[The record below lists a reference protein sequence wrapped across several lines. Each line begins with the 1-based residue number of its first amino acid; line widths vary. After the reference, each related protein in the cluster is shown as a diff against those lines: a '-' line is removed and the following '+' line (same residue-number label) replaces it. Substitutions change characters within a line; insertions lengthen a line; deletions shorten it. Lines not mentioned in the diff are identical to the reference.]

1 MSYIFKGDKTVYF
14 RVELEHNGENTYAKV
29 EIAPSGEVTVRFADE
44 TVRKYTDTDRFIREI
59 TKNSTR
65 DPELTLAKIDC
76 ATDVFG
82 GGKSTLDKYI
92 IDDGNMKFTEPPQI
106 KSIKTEQLVK
116 TAQPVRDEQSKEEHE
131 KSKIV
136 TLSDMREMCNEA
148 VGEII
153 KDTLDDVEMTVKQ
166 TEVTSRTVTVPG
178 KHYENEADAFA
189 SKIFKVEL
197 TNKESEEAQ
206 TNLDIA
212 RNSVVEVVDTK
223 KFNRFT
229 FNSEL
234 EVKLI
239 RTAKR
244 DRALLLT
251 GLPGGGKTVW
261 AKYLAYKITGDTTSN
276 KIEVVQFSPS
286 TGYGNF
292 MEGLEPNSK
301 GQFEIVKS
309 TFLKLCEKAS
319 ENPDKDYV
327 IVLDELNR
335 CKVTDV
341 LGEMLN
347 MIEARGEYIRT
358 NNGLLVTM
366 PGNIIVIATMNQF
379 DSGANDLPYA
389 LRSRFAEYEITGAD
403 ADIKK
408 LIGLDVDKEVLDA
421 ASDIWGAVLKLNEYI
436 TNQRKTSAY
445 NIGPRQ
451 FGYGIKTIEDLQ
463 DTVETRIIPSLKL
476 VLRTQYENDDIVNE
490 ISLLQEF
497 VETGKINEEYLS
509 KED

>member
-14 RVELEHNGENTYAKV
+14 GVELEYNGVSVPASV
-29 EIAPSGEVTVRFADE
+29 EITPNGEVTVRFVDGN
-44 TVRKYTDTDRFIREI
+44 VRKYTDTDKFIREI

-92 IDDGNMKFTEPPQI
+92 IDDGNVKFTQPI
-106 KSIKTEQLVK
+106 KSIQTEQLVK
-116 TAQPVRDEQSKEEHE
+116 TAQPVKQEQE
-131 KSKIV
+131 KSNV
-136 TLSDMREMCNEA
+136 VALSEVRKMCNEA
-148 VGEII
+148 VGELM
-153 KDTLDDVEMTVKQ
+153 KNELDDVEMTVKQ

-197 TNKESEEAQ
+197 TNRESEEAQ

-223 KFNRFT
+223 KFSRFT

-234 EVKLI
+234 EAKLI

-276 KIEVVQFSPS
+276 RIEVVQFSPS

-319 ENPDKDYV
+319 KNPDKDYV

-341 LGEMLN
+341 LGEMMN

-366 PGNIIVIATMNQF
+366 PSNIIVIATMNQF

-451 FGYGIKTIEDLQ
+451 FGYGIKNIEDLQ

>member
-14 RVELEHNGENTYAKV
+14 GLELEHNGENTTAFV
-29 EIAPSGEVTVRFADE
+29 EIVPSGEVTVRFADE

-92 IDDGNMKFTEPPQI
+92 IDDGNVKFTQPI
-106 KSIKTEQLVK
+106 KSIQTEQLVR
-116 TAQPVRDEQSKEEHE
+116 TAQPVKNEHE
-131 KSKIV
+131 NNNSKVV
-136 TLSDMREMCNEA
+136 TLSDVREMCNEA

-234 EVKLI
+234 EAKLI

-276 KIEVVQFSPS
+276 RIEVVQFSPS

-403 ADIKK
+403 ADIRK

-421 ASDIWGAVLKLNEYI
+421 ASDIWKTVLRLNRYV
-436 TNQRKTSAY
+436 TDQRKTSAY

-476 VLRTQYENDDIVNE
+476 VLRTQYDNNYIVDE
-490 ISLLQEF
+490 IKLLEEF
-497 VETGKINEEYLS
+497 VETGKINDAYLS
-509 KED
+509 EED

>member
-14 RVELEHNGENTYAKV
+14 GLELEHNGENTTAFV
-29 EIAPSGEVTVRFADE
+29 EIVPSGEVTVRFADE

-92 IDDGNMKFTEPPQI
+92 IDDGNVKFTQPI
-106 KSIKTEQLVK
+106 KSIQTEQLVR
-116 TAQPVRDEQSKEEHE
+116 TAQPVKNEHE
-131 KSKIV
+131 NNNSKVV
-136 TLSDMREMCNEA
+136 TLSDVREMCNEA

-153 KDTLDDVEMTVKQ
+153 KDTLDNVEITVNQ
-166 TEVTSRTVTVPG
+166 TEITSHTVTVPG

-234 EVKLI
+234 EAKLI

-276 KIEVVQFSPS
+276 RIEVVQFSPS

-319 ENPDKDYV
+319 ENHDKDYV

-408 LIGLDVDKEVLDA
+408 LIGLDVDKEVLNA
-421 ASDIWGAVLKLNEYI
+421 ASDIWKTVLRLNKYI
-436 TNQRKTSAY
+436 TGQRKTSAY

-476 VLRTQYENDDIVNE
+476 VLRTQYDNNDIVNE
-490 ISLLQEF
+490 TSLLEEF
-497 VETGKINEEYLS
+497 VETGKINKEYLS
-509 KED
+509 EED

>member
-14 RVELEHNGENTYAKV
+14 GIELEHNGNNTNAFV
-29 EIAPSGEVTVRFADE
+29 EIAPSGEVTVKFADE
-44 TVRKYTDTDRFIREI
+44 TVRNYTDTDKFIREI

-76 ATDVFG
+76 ATDIFG

-92 IDDGNMKFTEPPQI
+92 IDDGNIKFTEPPQI
-106 KSIKTEQLVK
+106 KSIKTEQLVR
-116 TAQPVRDEQSKEEHE
+116 TAQPVKQEQK
-131 KSKIV
+131 KFNVV
-136 TLSDMREMCNEA
+136 TLSEVREMCNKA

-153 KDTLDDVEMTVKQ
+153 KNTLDDVEMIVKH
-166 TEVTSRTVTVPG
+166 TELNSRTVTVPG

-197 TNKESEEAQ
+197 TNRESEDAQ

-234 EVKLI
+234 EAKLI

-276 KIEVVQFSPS
+276 RIEVVQFSPS

-309 TFLKLCEKAS
+309 TFLKLCKKAS

-366 PGNIIVIATMNQF
+366 PSNIIVIATMNQF

-408 LIGLDVDKEVLDA
+408 LIGLDVDKEVLNA
-421 ASDIWGAVLKLNEYI
+421 ASDIWKTVLRLNKYI
-436 TNQRKTSAY
+436 TGQRKTSAY

-476 VLRTQYENDDIVNE
+476 VLRTQYDNNDIVNE
-490 ISLLQEF
+490 TSLLEEF

-509 KED
+509 EED